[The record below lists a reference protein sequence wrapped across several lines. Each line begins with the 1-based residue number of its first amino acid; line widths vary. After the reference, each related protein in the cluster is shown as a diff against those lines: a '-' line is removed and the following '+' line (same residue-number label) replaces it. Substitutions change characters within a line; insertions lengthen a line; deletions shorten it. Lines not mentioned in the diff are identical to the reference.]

1 MNNEK
6 RSSTAEIH
14 DLEAMEILSNL
25 ITYST
30 GNTVDIF
37 ALSEACRRFMGK
49 NSVEDLHPVGS
60 IGYCRDLHK
69 DNPEYHEGN
78 RFREIYQRDVEDH
91 FELSHAT
98 VSGLI
103 ARLEAKGFL
112 VSIPGERDKRYKRL
126 CATEKALCCDQ
137 QMGKNIEQTEQLI
150 LRGFSA
156 EETQQLHQYLERI
169 SCNLGI
175 DIDEVRKKRRKEK

>member
-1 MNNEK
+1 M
-6 RSSTAEIH
+6 
-14 DLEAMEILSNL
+14 
-25 ITYST
+25 
-30 GNTVDIF
+30 
-37 ALSEACRRFMGK
+37 SEAKHTGPLFRIIHTAIDQQI
-49 NSVEDLHPVGS
+49 NASVLDMELTSAQLFVLHY
-60 IGYCRDLHK
+60 IIR
-69 DNPEYHEGN
+69 NAE
-78 RFREIYQRDVEDH
+78 REIYQRDVEDH

>member
-1 MNNEK
+1 MSEPK
-6 RSSTAEIH
+6 HIGPMLRIIHTAMDQQINASVN
-14 DLEAMEILSNL
+14 DMELTSAQL
-25 ITYST
+25 F
-30 GNTVDIF
+30 V
-37 ALSEACRRFMGK
+37 
-49 NSVEDLHPVGS
+49 LHF
-60 IGYCRDLHK
+60 IIR
-69 DNPEYHEGN
+69 N
-78 RFREIYQRDVEDH
+78 REREIFQRDIEDH

-112 VSIPGERDKRYKRL
+112 LSVPSERDKRYKRL
-126 CATEKALCCDQ
+126 YATEKALCCDQ